1 MDMKDRLKIPR
12 QPMPEQDPKVR
23 ARNFDEVPLGF
34 TPETAK
40 IEALRCITC
49 KKPACVQGCPVEVD
63 IPGFISL
70 VMEGD
75 FVGAA
80 KKIKTTNALPAVCGR
95 VCPQEVQ
102 CEVLCVRGKKAEPV
116 AIGRLE
122 RFVADY
128 ERGAGEVSI
137 PDKPA
142 PTGKKVAVVGSGPSG
157 LTVAGDLVQL
167 GHEVTIFE
175 ALHKTGGVLVYGI
188 PEFRLPKAIV
198 AAEVDYL
205 KELGARIETSSV
217 IGKVATV
224 DELFEEGY
232 DAVYLGTG
240 AGLPTFMN
248 IPGENLNGV
257 YSANEYLTRSNLM
270 KAYKF
275 PEYDTP
281 IVKGK
286 NVAVV
291 GGGNVAMDSAR
302 TAMRLGADHVYLV
315 YRRSRDEMPARVEEI
330 HHAEQEGIELHLLT
344 NPVRYIGNDKGWVVG
359 VECLKMEL
367 GEPDESGRR
376 RPVPMKG
383 SEFVIDIDTAV
394 IAIGAG
400 ANPLVQ
406 STTPGL
412 KTNKWNYIVADEE
425 TGQTSREGVFAGGD
439 IVTGAA
445 TVILAMGAGRK
456 AAKAIHQYLMAKK

>member
-1 MDMKDRLKIPR
+1 MEMKDRLKIPR

-23 ARNFDEVPLGF
+23 ARNFDEVPLGY
-34 TPETAK
+34 TEETAK
-40 IEALRCITC
+40 IEALRCIQC
-49 KKPACVQGCPVEVD
+49 KKPTCVEGCPVEVD
-63 IPGFISL
+63 IPGFIEL
-70 VMEGD
+70 VAEGK
-75 FVGAA
+75 FIESAR
-80 KKIKTTNALPAVCGR
+80 KIKKTNALPAVCGR

-102 CEVLCVRGKKAEPV
+102 CEVKCIRAKKSDPV

-128 ERGAGEVSI
+128 ERAEGEVSI
-137 PDKPA
+137 PEIPPK
-142 PTGKKVAVVGSGPSG
+142 TGKRIAVVGSGPAG
-157 LTVAGDLVQL
+157 LTVAGDLIQL
-167 GHEVTIFE
+167 GHDVTIFE
-175 ALHKTGGVLVYGI
+175 ALHTPGGVLVYGI

-198 AAEVDYL
+198 AAEVGYL
-205 KELGARIETSSV
+205 EKMGVKVEASHV
-217 IGKVATV
+217 IGKLSTV

-232 DAVYLGTG
+232 DAVFLGTG
-240 AGLPTFMN
+240 AGLPSFMD

-270 KAYKF
+270 KAYRF

-281 IVKGK
+281 IVRGR
-286 NVAVV
+286 NVAVI

-302 TAMRLGADHVYLV
+302 TAMRLGADNVYLI
-315 YRRSRDEMPARVEEI
+315 YRRSRVEMPARAEEI
-330 HHAEQEGIELHLLT
+330 HHAEEEGIKFHLLT
-344 NPVRYIGNDKGWVVG
+344 NPVRYIGNDKGWVIG

-376 RPVPMKG
+376 RPVAMKG

-394 IAIGAG
+394 VAIGTG
-400 ANPLVQ
+400 SNPLVQ

-412 KTNKWNYIVADEE
+412 ETNKWNYIIADEE

-439 IVTGAA
+439 IVTGSA

-456 AAKAIHQYLMAKK
+456 AARAIHRYVMSK